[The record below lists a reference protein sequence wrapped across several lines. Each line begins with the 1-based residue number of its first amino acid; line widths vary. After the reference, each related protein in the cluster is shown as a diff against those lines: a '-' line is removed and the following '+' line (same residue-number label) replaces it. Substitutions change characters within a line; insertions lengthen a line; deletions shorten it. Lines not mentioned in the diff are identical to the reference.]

1 MTSAPVLKKRSLL
14 QQVTTLASRAGG
26 YGLLGIAAM
35 ICVDTISRK
44 LFKVS
49 ITGSTEITG
58 FVFAFATGVAIA
70 YAALFTAHI
79 RLDVVQRLLPTRLR
93 GSLDVLAALT
103 MLIGAAILS
112 WNEWLQL
119 KEALEFDATST
130 LLNIPLVYPHALFL
144 LGLLLFTLVS
154 ALVLIGLLRRFPRTV
169 EHPGSEGHQ
178 SLEDLGDL

>member
-1 MTSAPVLKKRSLL
+1 MTPAPVLKKRSLL
-14 QQVTTLASRAGG
+14 QQVTIMASRAGD

-58 FVFAFATGVAIA
+58 FAFAFATGVAIA

-79 RLDVVQRLLPTRLR
+79 RLDVVQRILPTRIR
-93 GSLDVLAALT
+93 SSLDVLAALT
-103 MLIGAAILS
+103 MLIGAVILS
-112 WNEWLQL
+112 WNQWLQM
-119 KEALEFDATST
+119 KEAIEFDATST

-144 LGLLLFTLVS
+144 FGLVLFAVVS
-154 ALVLIGLLRRFPRTV
+154 AFVFIGQLRRFPQTV
-169 EHPGSEGHQ
+169 EPPGSTGHQ
-178 SLEDLGDL
+178 SLEELGDL